1 MAALP
6 AAEAGGRPA
15 ANAATHSSPKTSV
28 HVDTVFSFT
37 PRTGFS
43 SIGVGELV
51 AAATIV
57 CGRRR
62 GLFLL
67 DFAFGIPV
75 LPYLFRWFAQLQ
87 LHLRRPPG
95 TCRRGLWT
103 RTQTILPPQQANAR
117 SHLGAIRFRRIHVLA
132 VPLAVSSH
140 KPGKFLFKEAE
151 ERPPGVRHEVEDPRG
166 EPFRICIAGPA
177 CQGIEICFA
186 VGQPG

>member
-43 SIGVGELV
+43 SIGVGE
-51 AAATIV
+51 
-57 CGRRR
+57 RRR
-62 GLFLL
+62 GPFLL

-103 RTQTILPPQQANAR
+103 RTQTILPPQHGNAR

-151 ERPPGVRHEVEDPRG
+151 ERPPGVRHEV
-166 EPFRICIAGPA
+166 
-177 CQGIEICFA
+177 
-186 VGQPG
+186 